1 MNEVKP
7 IGYDV
12 SGYEILTNAV
22 LALLSDFP
30 GLNGREIFFEEL
42 DESGIAFSAD
52 NGALVISERRSIT
65 DHVVQTCQF
74 PFFVI
79 YRTTSTKEFQKL
91 QVQAFFDALGK
102 WICMEPAVVGGET
115 YKLAHYPELSDGR
128 RITRVTRSNS
138 YGLEPNE
145 DGVQDWL
152 MPVTVQ
158 YINEFDM

>member
-1 MNEVKP
+1 MKEVKP
-7 IGYDV
+7 IGHDV

-52 NGALVISERRSIT
+52 NGALVISETRSIT

-91 QVQAFFDALGK
+91 QVQSFFDALGK
-102 WICMEPAVVGGET
+102 WICKEPAVIGGET
-115 YKLAHYPELSDGR
+115 YKLAYYPELSDGR